1 MAIQLLYCIALELD
15 TVQIFGGVGNSC
27 EVDWKKCYIFLL
39 LGTLLFQLGI
49 TIEPTNIVGS
59 WCMSCMNISLII

>member
-15 TVQIFGGVGNSC
+15 TVHIFGVVGNSC